1 MPLVNRDERAIPVD
15 AVRRDAARVEGTS
28 VAHELPE
35 IYRAVLDRIASL
47 ELIGHR
53 REAELIRHEAVA
65 AYSRAWDE
73 AARRRLERLR
83 VRAERVVDGHERPRV
98 ARPAR
103 PARLALRW
111 SRSA

>member
-1 MPLVNRDERAIPVD
+1 MASGDWDERAIPATTARPD
-15 AVRRDAARVEGTS
+15 AGTVEGKS

-53 REAELIRHEAVA
+53 REAELIRREAVA

-73 AARRRLERLR
+73 TAHRRLGRLR
-83 VRAERVVDGHERPRV
+83 ARAERVVNGHERPRLE
-98 ARPAR
+98 RPV
-103 PARLALRW
+103 RLALRW

>member
-1 MPLVNRDERAIPVD
+1 MSRGNWDERAIPVD
-15 AVRRDAARVEGTS
+15 AVRPDAAGVEGMS

-35 IYRAVLDRIASL
+35 IYRAVLDRVASL

-53 REAELIRHEAVA
+53 READLIRREAVA
-65 AYSRAWDE
+65 AYSRAWDD
-73 AARRRLERLR
+73 AAKRRLERLR
-83 VRAERVVDGHERPRV
+83 ARAERVVDGNERPRIE
-98 ARPAR
+98 R

>member
-1 MPLVNRDERAIPVD
+1 MPSLDWDERAIPAHAARPD
-15 AVRRDAARVEGTS
+15 AVAVEGTS

-47 ELIGHR
+47 ERIGHR
-53 REAELIRHEAVA
+53 REAELIRREAVA

-73 AARRRLERLR
+73 AGRRRLERLR
-83 VRAERVVDGHERPRV
+83 LRAERVVDGHERPRV
-98 ARPAR
+98 EH